1 MNVMIYIIIAVLFA
15 VLLFWTWN
23 NEKNFEKGSSKA
35 IFMIIGLI
43 ALGIVTLIIFNISK
57 SGIEYPN
64 VNILKEVR
72 KIALLIFIPINGYLS
87 LPHIAN
93 LKYEIDE
100 GTDEQKTKRK
110 IIILG
115 VVIIIAVILEI
126 IYLKDF
132 QKGIIDILKLKGIN

>member
-1 MNVMIYIIIAVLFA
+1 MNIIIYIITAVLFA

-23 NEKNFEKGSSKA
+23 NEKNFETSSEKI

-43 ALGIVTLIIFNISK
+43 ALGIITFIIFNISK

-64 VNILKEVR
+64 NEILNEVR

-100 GTDEQKTKRK
+100 GIDDEKTKRK

-115 VVIIIAVILEI
+115 IVIIVAIIIEIA
-126 IYLKDF
+126 YLKDF
-132 QKGIIDILKLKGIN
+132 QNGIINMLNAQKK

>member
-1 MNVMIYIIIAVLFA
+1 MIYIIIVVLFA

-23 NEKNFEKGSSKA
+23 NEKSFEKRSSKI
-35 IFMIIGLI
+35 IFMIVGLV
-43 ALGIVTLIIFNISK
+43 ALSVVTLIIFNISK

-64 VNILKEVR
+64 IDILKEVR
-72 KIALLIFIPINGYLS
+72 KIALLIFTPVNGYLS

-93 LKYEIDE
+93 IKYEIDE
-100 GTDEQKTKRK
+100 GKDDKKTKTK

-115 VVIIIAVILEI
+115 VIIIIATILEI

-132 QKGIIDILKLKGIN
+132 QNGIINILNSNRN

>member
-1 MNVMIYIIIAVLFA
+1 MNIVIYIIIVVLFA

-23 NEKNFEKGSSKA
+23 NEKNFETNNEKI
-35 IFMIIGLI
+35 IFMIIGL
-43 ALGIVTLIIFNISK
+43 GIITLIIFNISK

-64 VNILKEVR
+64 KEILNEVR
-72 KIALLIFIPINGYLS
+72 KIALLIFMPINGYLS

-100 GTDEQKTKRK
+100 GTDDEKTKRK

-115 VVIIIAVILEI
+115 IVIIVAIIIEI
-126 IYLKDF
+126 VYLKDF
-132 QKGIIDILKLKGIN
+132 QNGIINMLNAQRN